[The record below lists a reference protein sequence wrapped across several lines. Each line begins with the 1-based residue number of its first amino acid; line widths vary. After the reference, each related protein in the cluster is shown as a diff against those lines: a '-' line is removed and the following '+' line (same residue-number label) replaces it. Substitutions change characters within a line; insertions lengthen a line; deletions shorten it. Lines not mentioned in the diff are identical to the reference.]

1 MVRFPPVANKSTR
14 LRATV
19 SAHDERRL
27 RAIAGPEM
35 GVAAS
40 TLARELIHWGL
51 EHFAEVKKRIGEA
64 GEARIAACDAEHPE
78 ASFEGAEDGILGGH
92 PQVTI
97 VTGPSFPTETVSIR

>member
-1 MVRFPPVANKSTR
+1 VVRFPPVANKSTR

-78 ASFEGAEDGILGGH
+78 ASFEDESEESRGDDA
-92 PQVTI
+92 
-97 VTGPSFPTETVSIR
+97 S